1 MILTAGFQWKIWN
14 SFEQIICSYIKMF
27 CGFKPELQNLSAPEN
42 IEEIKQ
48 KWNKDVLT
56 YCIMNLTPKLTEE
69 TINQQIDSAFKVWKR
84 NSALK
89 FKKVKPNE
97 TIDIKIS
104 FCQREHGDGFPFKG
118 TGGVLAHGFYPPRG
132 DLHFDAEENWVDK
145 KTPPGHNLFVVAVHE
160 IGHCLGLNHSKNR
173 DSVMFPSYK
182 HELSDKLP
190 HSILCEE
197 DIIRIQTAYGKP
209 RPKAKIFDDNN
220 FSVKV
225 KSVENNKIKL
235 IIEKK
240 TK

>member
-1 MILTAGFQWKIWN
+1 
-14 SFEQIICSYIKMF
+14 MF

-118 TGGVLAHGFYPPRG
+118 NGWCVSLMGFI
-132 DLHFDAEENWVDK
+132 LQEVTSTLMQK
-145 KTPPGHNLFVVAVHE
+145 K
-160 IGHCLGLNHSKNR
+160 IGLTK
-173 DSVMFPSYK
+173 
-182 HELSDKLP
+182 KL
-190 HSILCEE
+190 LL
-197 DIIRIQTAYGKP
+197 DIIC
-209 RPKAKIFDDNN
+209 
-220 FSVKV
+220 
-225 KSVENNKIKL
+225 L
-235 IIEKK
+235 L
-240 TK
+240 